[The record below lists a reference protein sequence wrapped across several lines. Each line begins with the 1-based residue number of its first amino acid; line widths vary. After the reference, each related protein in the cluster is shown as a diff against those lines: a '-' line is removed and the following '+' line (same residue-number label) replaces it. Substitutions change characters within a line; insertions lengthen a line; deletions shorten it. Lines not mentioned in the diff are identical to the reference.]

1 MNGVRVAGV
10 PAMPRGRGFTLV
22 EMLAVTGMMAVLAMA
37 ALPLA
42 EISNAR
48 WKERELRAALL
59 EIRGAIDRYKRL
71 SDEAAGGR
79 PRAGSGYP
87 PTLESLLVG
96 LPDASAAPGTAP
108 RPLLRRI
115 PRDPFAPDGPSAE
128 ASWGLRSYDSPVHA
142 PRPGADVYDVHSL
155 SPRMGSNGVP
165 LRQW

>member
-1 MNGVRVAGV
+1 MNGVRIFAAAPAV
-10 PAMPRGRGFTLV
+10 PGRGFTLV
-22 EMLAVTGMMAVLAMA
+22 EMLVVAAMMGVLAMA
-37 ALPLA
+37 VLPLA

-48 WKERELRAALL
+48 WKERELRTALQ

-71 SDEAAGGR
+71 ADEAAGGR

-87 PTLESLLVG
+87 PSLESLLVG
-96 LPDASAAPGTAP
+96 LPDASATAGAAP

-115 PRDPFAPDGPSAE
+115 PRDPFAPDGVPAE